1 VRNGSAI
8 EPVFAETFPDTLEPA
23 KLYVSIP
30 HRVAAHSCACGC
42 GEPVFTPISPVGWS
56 IQFNGEAISL
66 YPSIGNWSLPCRSH
80 YWIRNNRVEWS
91 CRFSEGDIK
100 AVKERDLLSR
110 ERYFGQPDSPDKTK
124 SEEPPEEGGFAK
136 RAKKIARTL
145 KAKLSKPKKDDPK
158 REAE

>member
-1 VRNGSAI
+1 MRSETEI
-8 EPVFAETFPDTLEPA
+8 EPVFVETFPDTLETA

-30 HRVAAHSCACGC
+30 HCVAAHSCACGC

-56 IQFNGEAISL
+56 IQFNGESISL

-91 CRFSEGDIK
+91 YRFNERDIK

-110 ERYFGQPDSPDKTK
+110 ERYFGHLDSPVETK
-124 SEEPPEEGGFAK
+124 SEEPPKEGGLAK
-136 RAKKIARTL
+136 KAKKIARSL
-145 KAKLSKPKKDDPK
+145 KSKLSKSRKNEPK
-158 REAE
+158 RETE